1 MYKKFFFAVFLCMLG
16 MQQSGNA
23 QNRLPQTIL
32 GSNILRHTLIIR
44 KLIADTTFT
53 IVKGV
58 QETDL
63 QYLNSNGQP
72 THVFILQAN
81 LHRKKLRLQLLTAGS
96 TSKGRETLSNMIRK
110 NKDSGRIIAG
120 VNADFFNLE
129 TGIPMGILYKDGIAL
144 KDSFS
149 TGKQQQGL
157 SWLGIQKKKRRVIIG
172 SKDSTRPALQDA
184 AGGGVYLVKDYLP
197 VPQTIKAIHPRTAV
211 GITGEQVVLFV
222 VVDGRNAAYS
232 NGIDYTELSLLLQA
246 LGAKDAI
253 NLDGGGSSTF
263 VIRNPD
269 NHQLEVR
276 NKPSDGSE
284 RPLSNAWVIKTQ

>member
-1 MYKKFFFAVFLCMLG
+1 MYKQVICAALLFMLG
-16 MQQSGNA
+16 MQQSVKA
-23 QNRLPQTIL
+23 QYNPQTEIGRL
-32 GSNILRHTLIIR
+32 LLDHTPVIS
-44 KLIADTTFT
+44 KLIADTSFT
-53 IVKGV
+53 IGKEV

-63 QYLNSNGQP
+63 QYLNRKGQP
-72 THVFILQAN
+72 MHVFILRAN
-81 LHRKKLRLQLLTAGS
+81 LRSKKLRLQLLTAGS

-110 NKDSGRIIAG
+110 SMDSGKIIAG

-129 TGIPMGILYKDGIAL
+129 TGIPMGILYKDGVAL

-157 SWLGIQKKKRRVIIG
+157 SWLGIQKKKRQVVIG
-172 SKDSTRPALQDA
+172 SKDSTRPVLQDA
-184 AGGGVYLVKDYLP
+184 AGGGVTLVKNYVV
-197 VPQTIKAIHPRTAV
+197 VPQTIRAIHPRTAV
-211 GITGEQVVLFV
+211 GITGKQEALFV

-263 VIRNPD
+263 IIRNP
-269 NHQLEVR
+269 NSHQLEVR

-284 RPLSNAWVIKTQ
+284 RPLSNAWIITTR

>member
-1 MYKKFFFAVFLCMLG
+1 MYKQVLCAAIVFMLG
-16 MQQSGNA
+16 MQQNGKA
-23 QNRLPQTIL
+23 QYRLPQTDL
-32 GSNILRHTLIIR
+32 GGAVLRHTPVIG

-53 IVKGV
+53 IAKGV

-63 QYLNSNGQP
+63 QYLNSKGQP
-72 THVFILQAN
+72 MHVFILQAD
-81 LHRKKLRLQLLTAGS
+81 LHSKKLRLQLLTAGS
-96 TSKGRETLSNMIRK
+96 TSKGRQTLSNMIRK
-110 NKDSGRIIAG
+110 SKDSGKIVAG

-129 TGIPMGILYKDGIAL
+129 TGIPMGILYKDGVAL

-157 SWLGIQKKKRRVIIG
+157 SWLGIPKKKRRVVIG
-172 SKDSTRPALQDA
+172 SKNGTRPVLQDA
-184 AGGGVYLVKDYLP
+184 AGGGVYLVKNYQP

-211 GITGEQVVLFV
+211 GITGEQVIFFV

-232 NGIDYTELSLLLQA
+232 NGIDYNELSLLLQA

-263 VIRNPD
+263 VIRNPN

-284 RPLSNAWVIKTQ
+284 RQLSNAWVIKRQ